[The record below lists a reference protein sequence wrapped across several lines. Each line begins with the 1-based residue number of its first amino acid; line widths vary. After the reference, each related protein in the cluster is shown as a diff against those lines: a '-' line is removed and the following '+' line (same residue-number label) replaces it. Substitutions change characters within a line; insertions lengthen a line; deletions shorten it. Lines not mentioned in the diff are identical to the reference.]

1 MRLVST
7 ASTEAPEAPAAPD
20 VRTAVRLGW
29 AVAELRGRSWP
40 EGSRPA
46 TSSLPAR
53 PEHTLPLRS
62 QRGYAASQR
71 SAVHTLATL
80 AAQLGIP
87 ADDAHAALAPENDWP
102 AMATYFFEFD
112 ARIQDSLAS
121 RDEAAA
127 NGYLLARGLA
137 ECYWGLGPD
146 ESWTEAPSRP
156 VSRCC
161 SCSATIAGAS

>member
-1 MRLVST
+1 
-7 ASTEAPEAPAAPD
+7 
-20 VRTAVRLGW
+20 
-29 AVAELRGRSWP
+29 
-40 EGSRPA
+40 
-46 TSSLPAR
+46 
-53 PEHTLPLRS
+53 
-62 QRGYAASQR
+62 
-71 SAVHTLATL
+71 
-80 AAQLGIP
+80 
-87 ADDAHAALAPENDWP
+87 
-102 AMATYFFEFD
+102 MATYFFDFD